1 MKIYLIGFYNPKA
14 LGLRYLERALQ
25 SAGHEVRILFFKS
38 FNSVRPKAATER
50 ELALMREDIEAF
62 KPGLIGLS
70 VMASLYL
77 DTVDAVA
84 AALREHFSVP
94 LAWGGAYPTMFPEEC
109 LRRCDYV
116 LRGEGEEA
124 IIELVS
130 ALETGASPSDIKN
143 LAFHKG
149 DEIAVNPLRPLELD
163 LDRFGL
169 PDIGGNNKALIENDA
184 LLPGDPQLSAY
195 SYETG
200 AGRGCPYACSYC
212 CSVNINRLHKGL
224 GPVVRFRDPD
234 MVIEELLAAKKRMK
248 KLLFIHFWDEIFSD
262 DPVWVERFAKR
273 YASEVKLP
281 FEIWGHPL
289 KTNRETIMRLRKAG
303 LYQVVMGI
311 QSGSPTIRKDVFH
324 RPESQEA
331 ILNAAKVLKEC
342 RVPHI
347 IYDLMLRHPFEMED
361 TIRETFE
368 FCLAMPRGFS
378 LQMHGLNFLP
388 GTDIVTMAVERGLVP
403 PDEMDAL
410 TSAGMEE
417 QYSFHWKR
425 DNQNPVINFWYHLI
439 YLTQF
444 RLTRGKATRLARD
457 PNSEKNHKAAE
468 RAFKNAAR
476 LERLRN
482 TVHKFRTAWR
492 GFWKR

>member
-25 SAGHEVRILFFKS
+25 SAGHEVRILFFKG
-38 FNSVRPKAATER
+38 FNSVRPKAASYR
-50 ELALMREDIEAF
+50 ELALLREDIEAF
-62 KPGLIGLS
+62 DPGLIGLS

-77 DTVDAVA
+77 ETVDAVSVM
-84 AALREHFSVP
+84 LRNTFTVP
-94 LAWGGAYPTMFPEEC
+94 LVWGGAYPTMFPEEC

-116 LRGEGEEA
+116 IRGEGEET
-124 IIELVS
+124 ITELVS
-130 ALETGASPSDIKN
+130 ALETGASQRNIKN
-143 LAFHKG
+143 LAFHRDG
-149 DEIAVNPLRPLELD
+149 GITVNPLRPLELD

-169 PDIGGNNKALIENDA
+169 PDIGGSNKALIENDT
-184 LLPGDPQLSAY
+184 LRPGDPQLSSY

-234 MVIEELLAAKKRMK
+234 MVIEELSAAKKKMK

-262 DPVWVERFAKR
+262 DPDWIERFAKR
-273 YASEVKLP
+273 YASEIKLP

-289 KTNRETIMRLRKAG
+289 KTNRETITRLRKAG
-303 LYQVVMGI
+303 LVQVVMGI

-347 IYDLMLRHPFEMED
+347 IYDLMLRHPFETED

-368 FCLAMPRGFS
+368 LCLALPRGFS

-388 GTDIVTMAVERGLVP
+388 GTDIVSMAVERGLVP
-403 PDEMDAL
+403 PDEMDSL
-410 TSAGMEE
+410 TSAGMED

-444 RLTRGKATRLARD
+444 NLYRKKAVRLAR
-457 PNSEKNHKAAE
+457 NSQSPENHRKAESEVRKAS
-468 RAFKNAAR
+468 R
-476 LERLRN
+476 LEKLRN
-482 TVHKFRTAWR
+482 YIHKIRTALRGIWR
-492 GFWKR
+492 